1 MHAILGQINLHAV
14 NSQKIS
20 RFESWSSCLCSW
32 LVMPSSNQ
40 LSQALALV
48 PHVDCHAWGHTL
60 QDGLAFIPSLACHQS
75 PRSLC
80 LYSWLVMPSSNQ
92 LSQALAVVPHVD
104 CHAWGHT
111 LQDGLAF
118 VPSLAFSPVTQN
130 FGDIV
135 N

>member
-1 MHAILGQINLHAV
+1 
-14 NSQKIS
+14 
-20 RFESWSSCLCSW
+20 
-32 LVMPSSNQ
+32 
-40 LSQALALV
+40 
-48 PHVDCHAWGHTL
+48 
-60 QDGLAFIPSLACHQS
+60 
-75 PRSLC
+75 
-80 LYSWLVMPSSNQ
+80 MPSSNQ

-104 CHAWGHT
+104 CPAWGHT